1 MLQECKTA
9 NLKKQAMNL
18 KKEKIRT
25 HIIKIISYFLKK
37 SLSLKKN
44 NFVLLIKLYQYIYK
58 NTEFNI
64 LFNNELINDNDIS
77 LKIIQGNNNIKNINL
92 SFSRDI
98 VNNITTMK
106 RAKKCLDYW
115 IPLFIKLSSKSNKNI
130 NINLNCGDG
139 GSNDYLSMDS
149 DKKRSLI
156 PDLYSLNAANKIN
169 KKLPAISFDKFAKIW
184 LTRQNKMFWRGST
197 TGNSYENLKEL
208 SSLKRIK
215 ICKNYREK
223 KDIDIK
229 ISRIIQNGI
238 NQKKIKKY
246 LIEEKIFAKPV
257 SENKFK
263 KYKYYPDIPGN
274 SLAWGTI
281 TKYLAGSLIFKAEYE
296 KKLYYYKLLKP
307 WKHYIPVNNDFSDLE
322 DKLIWSNNNISKS
335 LEIAYSGYIIIL
347 EYLQNIDNHF
357 INTSLIYLEKNDLNY
372 Q

>member
-1 MLQECKTA
+1 
-9 NLKKQAMNL
+9 
-18 KKEKIRT
+18 
-25 HIIKIISYFLKK
+25 
-37 SLSLKKN
+37 
-44 NFVLLIKLYQYIYK
+44 
-58 NTEFNI
+58 
-64 LFNNELINDNDIS
+64 
-77 LKIIQGNNNIKNINL
+77 
-92 SFSRDI
+92 
-98 VNNITTMK
+98 MK

-115 IPLFIKLSSKSNKNI
+115 IPLFIKLSSKAKKNI

-139 GSNDYLSMDS
+139 GSNKYLSMDS

-156 PDLYSLNAANKIN
+156 PDLYSFNSANKIN
-169 KKLPAISFDKFAKIW
+169 KKLPAISFEKFAKIW
-184 LTRQNKMFWRGST
+184 LTRKNKMFWRGST
-197 TGNSYENLKEL
+197 TGNSYKNLKEL

-296 KKLYYYKLLKP
+296 KKLYYYKLLEP

-322 DKLIWSNNNISKS
+322 EKLIWSNNNISKS

-347 EYLQNIDNHF
+347 EYLKNIDNHF